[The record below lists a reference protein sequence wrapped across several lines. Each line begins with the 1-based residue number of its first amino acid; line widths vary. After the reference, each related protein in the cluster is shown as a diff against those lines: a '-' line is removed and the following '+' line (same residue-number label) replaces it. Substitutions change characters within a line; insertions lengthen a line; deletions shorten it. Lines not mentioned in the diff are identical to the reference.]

1 MSFDLYLAEM
11 AADGRC
17 FLRFY
22 RWNPYCISLGATQK
36 IEEINQELAKKD
48 NIDIARRPTGGRAI
62 LHAEEVTYSIVLP
75 ANSGISAKELY
86 EKTSKAIIKG
96 LIFYDSRL
104 NSLSLVEEQPNFF
117 EALKKK
123 SGAICFANSAKNEI
137 KYFSKKVVGSAQR
150 KMNSS
155 LLQHGSIICGP
166 KHLDIVNYLV
176 LSEEDKKI
184 ARKEM
189 EEKTISLSEI
199 LNEEASDYFKISDCL
214 LKGFQKEFD
223 FRIKEIEMETI

>member
-1 MSFDLYLAEM
+1 MTFEFIPLQEHTGSFNMSFDLYLAEM

-96 LIFYDSRL
+96 FSFKLIKFGGRT
-104 NSLSLVEEQPNFF
+104 
-117 EALKKK
+117 A
-123 SGAICFANSAKNEI
+123 
-137 KYFSKKVVGSAQR
+137 
-150 KMNSS
+150 
-155 LLQHGSIICGP
+155 
-166 KHLDIVNYLV
+166 
-176 LSEEDKKI
+176 
-184 ARKEM
+184 
-189 EEKTISLSEI
+189 
-199 LNEEASDYFKISDCL
+199 
-214 LKGFQKEFD
+214 
-223 FRIKEIEMETI
+223 